1 MPFFSF
7 RAVDKGKM
15 MQSNYLMPAGP
26 PMPNPASTKPG
37 QILTALGL
45 AAVMTAGLTA
55 QAQTR
60 AGSNGRALDA
70 NQQVGSGGVNPEDGR
85 LDFSRRND
93 IITGNVGG
101 GRGFQDDI
109 GYGAVGEFTDTSRYG
124 TSGRSDDFNDNNTL
138 YDFRTGS
145 LSSSTRYLN
154 AASVGG
160 VGQQSNFR
168 VFRSFTNRAAQPQSP
183 GLIAPQG
190 GSYRLGASPFN
201 KQLYSSRIRTDAFR
215 DSANFMIPGRGIQAF
230 TQAPGTGL
238 DRVPILTSEKLARKI
253 HDEAEQADDYKISG
267 DITDSLRINT
277 NVFDPFSKTK
287 EVDKNKQR
295 LQPGTL
301 PPTMLIGRQLLTLIE
316 TDQANLAHPLRSQ
329 QVLDSVFNRLDKP
342 DAEAKGASVYDQL
355 LRDIRDGSK
364 SDTGR
369 NNLANTLESPT
380 SQQLTEAEL
389 AYDEIMQ
396 QMYGEDYKTSRKDR
410 EADKDTESGDEE
422 VRDVVDQLNYDLPRL
437 ATLAGDKRTRLA
449 DLTREAE
456 AALANGK
463 YLTAESRYRQIL
475 LSSKGDPLPRVGL
488 IHAQLGAGM
497 FRSAGVN
504 LRALFVQHPELIA
517 ARYEPNLLPPESR
530 MQWIQQELQSV
541 ISQGEGGKNAPLLLA
556 YLGYQADSRQVVRYG
571 MALAQSKSPRD
582 PLLLVIR
589 EIWLDGAETSDGK

>member
-1 MPFFSF
+1 
-7 RAVDKGKM
+7 M
-15 MQSNYLMPAGP
+15 MQSNYLMPAGS

-101 GRGFQDDI
+101 GRDFQDTID
-109 GYGAVGEFTDTSRYG
+109 YGAVGEFQDNLG
-124 TSGRSDDFNDNNTL
+124 SDSLFN
-138 YDFRTGS
+138 FRTGS
-145 LSSSTRYLN
+145 LSSDTRNLN
-154 AASVGG
+154 ATSVGG

-168 VFRSFTNRAAQPQSP
+168 VFRSFTNRAAQPPSP

-190 GSYRLGASPFN
+190 GSYQLGVSPLN
-201 KQLYSSRIRTDAFR
+201 TQLYSSQIRTDAFR
-215 DSANFMIPGRGIQAF
+215 NSANFLVPGRALQAF

-238 DRVPILTSEKLARKI
+238 DRVPIVTSEKLARRL
-253 HDEAEQADDYKISG
+253 HDEAEQADDYKITG
-267 DITDSLRINT
+267 DITDSMRINT
-277 NVFDPFSKTK
+277 NVFDPFSKTQ
-287 EVDKNKQR
+287 EADKNKQK
-295 LQPGTL
+295 LQRGEL
-301 PPTMLIGRQLLTLIE
+301 PPTMLIGQQLLTLIE
-316 TDQANLAHPLRSQ
+316 TDQANLANPLRSQ

-342 DAEAKGASVYDQL
+342 DAQAKGASVYDQL

-364 SDTGR
+364 SDAGHD
-369 NNLANTLESPT
+369 NLANTLESPT

-396 QMYGEDYKTSRKDR
+396 EMYGEDYKTSRKDR
-410 EADKDTESGDEE
+410 QADKDTGSGEEE

-437 ATLAGDKRTRLA
+437 ATLAGDKQTRLA

-517 ARYEPNLLPPESR
+517 ARYEANLLPPESR

-589 EIWLDGAETSDGK
+589 EIWLDGAEASDGK